1 MLKLSAVEPA
11 TDAAIQK
18 KRKERKN
25 GSGTITLIIAN
36 EEMNVMK
43 ILKPLEESGLLIED
57 VSQTI
62 KNEAKKQKVG
72 PLGMLLSILGASL

>member
-1 MLKLSAVEPA
+1 MQLF
-11 TDAAIQK
+11 K
-18 KRKERKN
+18 KKKRKN
-25 GSGTITLIIAN
+25 GSGAITLIIAN

-72 PLGMLLSILGASL
+72 PLGMLLSTLGASL

>member
-18 KRKERKN
+18 KKRKN

-72 PLGMLLSILGASL
+72 PLGMLLSTLGASL

>member
-1 MLKLSAVEPA
+1 MQLF
-11 TDAAIQK
+11 K
-18 KRKERKN
+18 KKRKN

-72 PLGMLLSILGASL
+72 PLGMLLSTLGASL

>member
-1 MLKLSAVEPA
+1 MQLFK
-11 TDAAIQK
+11 QK
-18 KRKERKN
+18 KAKKKKKRKN

-72 PLGMLLSILGASL
+72 PLGMLLSTLGASL

>member
-1 MLKLSAVEPA
+1 MQLFKE
-11 TDAAIQK
+11 K
-18 KRKERKN
+18 KRKN

-72 PLGMLLSILGASL
+72 PLGMLLSTLGASL

>member
-1 MLKLSAVEPA
+1 MQLF
-11 TDAAIQK
+11 K
-18 KRKERKN
+18 KKKRKN

-72 PLGMLLSILGASL
+72 PLGMLLSTLCASL

>member
-1 MLKLSAVEPA
+1 MQQLK
-11 TDAAIQK
+11 K
-18 KRKERKN
+18 KKRKN

-72 PLGMLLSILGASL
+72 PLGMLLSTLGASL

>member
-1 MLKLSAVEPA
+1 MQ
-11 TDAAIQK
+11 IFK
-18 KRKERKN
+18 KKKRKN

-72 PLGMLLSILGASL
+72 PLGMLLSTLGASL